1 MPAALSDAGRAS
13 ALKAVGEWL
22 FLTTT
27 PWDEWNQAEKRT
39 QRALSDAH
47 AALGSPPEYGPAP
60 WWEEHQRAILN
71 HFESTLDDTALQ
83 TVMGALRYY
92 CSPLMSDTYL
102 KKMPS
107 VIRETYL
114 LLGLPEPPVEGEPE
128 QAWWIT
134 HRHILVGRWREAKDD
149 LEREK
154 ARVRI
159 AKKRAAALL
168 AAEHATEPAAETTA
182 EPTVETVALLA
193 AEPATE
199 PAAET
204 AAEPTVEAGALLA
217 AEPAT
222 EPAAET
228 TAEPTVEAVAL
239 LAAEPATEPAAETA
253 AGPAAEP
260 TVDTAA
266 LQFDVLFAQALYFGR
281 TGTCTCAL
289 AEACSV
295 DEGQVMMW
303 DNPKDSNCV
312 FYFMYFIE
320 VVAPRA
326 RSTHSDHEQLREL
339 TKLRSTVEETEKV
352 GLLGTD
358 TTGMKEYALAERKRW
373 ADTANDDMLSAHRAL
388 ALEEET
394 KAAAKQKKAARELQN
409 LRTSSGVSNCR
420 AATAALPPRTHPKPT
435 PPSLLSLLL
444 ATFRYALPARP
455 SHCHR
460 HPPLPPAPTEQ
471 PQAAP
476 SRRLRGRKPRHRL
489 GVTVPGW
496 ASGAHARQGGA

>member
-1 MPAALSDAGRAS
+1 MQAALSDAGRAL
-13 ALKAVGEWL
+13 ALDAVGKWL
-22 FLTTT
+22 FLTTR
-27 PWDEWNQAEKRT
+27 PWDEWNKAEKRM

-47 AALGSPPEYGPAP
+47 AALGSPQEHGPAP
-60 WWEEHQRAILN
+60 WWEVHQRAILN
-71 HFESTLDDTALQ
+71 HFEGTLDDTTLR

-92 CSPLMSDTYL
+92 CSPLMSDTYR

-128 QAWWIT
+128 PAWWIT
-134 HRHILVGRWREAKDD
+134 HRLILVGRWGVAKADLVRENDRA
-149 LEREK
+149 
-154 ARVRI
+154 RI

-168 AAEHATEPAAETTA
+168 AAEP
-182 EPTVETVALLA
+182 
-193 AEPATE
+193 
-199 PAAET
+199 
-204 AAEPTVEAGALLA
+204 AAEPTAEAA
-217 AEPAT
+217 
-222 EPAAET
+222 
-228 TAEPTVEAVAL
+228 AEPTVEAVAL

-253 AGPAAEP
+253 AEPTVETAALQFLSTPALLAAEPAAES
-260 TVDTAA
+260 TVETAA
-266 LQFDVLFAQALYFGR
+266 LQFDSLLLAKALQFGR
-281 TGTCTCAL
+281 TGKCTCAL
-289 AEACSV
+289 AKACSV
-295 DEGQVMMW
+295 DEEQVRMW
-303 DNPKDSNCV
+303 DNPKDSNCA
-312 FYFMYFIE
+312 FYFMYFLE

-339 TKLRSTVEETEKV
+339 TKLRSTFEETEEE

-358 TTGMKEYALAERKRW
+358 ITGMKEYVEAERGRW
-373 ADTANDDMLSAHRAL
+373 ADSANDDMLSAHRAL
-388 ALEEET
+388 AHEEET

-409 LRTSSGVSNCR
+409 LSGVSNCR

-444 ATFRYALPARP
+444 ATFSYALLTRP

-476 SRRLRGRKPRHRL
+476 SRRMRGRKPRHRL
-489 GVTVPGW
+489 GVTVPG
-496 ASGAHARQGGA
+496 

>member
-1 MPAALSDAGRAS
+1 M
-13 ALKAVGEWL
+13 
-22 FLTTT
+22 
-27 PWDEWNQAEKRT
+27 
-39 QRALSDAH
+39 
-47 AALGSPPEYGPAP
+47 
-60 WWEEHQRAILN
+60 
-71 HFESTLDDTALQ
+71 
-83 TVMGALRYY
+83 
-92 CSPLMSDTYL
+92 
-102 KKMPS
+102 
-107 VIRETYL
+107 
-114 LLGLPEPPVEGEPE
+114 
-128 QAWWIT
+128 
-134 HRHILVGRWREAKDD
+134 
-149 LEREK
+149 
-154 ARVRI
+154 
-159 AKKRAAALL
+159 
-168 AAEHATEPAAETTA
+168 
-182 EPTVETVALLA
+182 
-193 AEPATE
+193 
-199 PAAET
+199 
-204 AAEPTVEAGALLA
+204 
-217 AEPAT
+217 
-222 EPAAET
+222 
-228 TAEPTVEAVAL
+228 AL

-266 LQFDVLFAQALYFGR
+266 LQFDLLFAQALYFGR
-281 TGTCTCAL
+281 TGTCTRAL

-358 TTGMKEYALAERKRW
+358 IAGMKEYAKAERKRW

-489 GVTVPGW
+489 GVTDPGW